1 MNKLNVSSKATNEF
15 IFFLKSLFFCAP
27 TIIAPLFVLS
37 VCIQSY
43 AIPSSAEV
51 AYLNR
56 NGVKIRPGGYTI
68 RAHNAQ
74 EGEKLHQYN
83 DYLEVPGGGGHWVHL
98 KFQAIQYMVQ
108 VGPAQDYSAY
118 TFPCRVS
125 GNLTL
130 GFTKRNDNNPQDCHT
145 VKIGS
150 RSLRRISY
158 FPFHQQLSSLQASR
172 KLFTAQGFS
181 DSERYYC
188 GAVPTSVMGQ
198 GKFSVGLSQEDACQK
213 ATEKCQTGFSGQC
226 SVANL
231 GDWNI
236 QEPALTVSML
246 CRNRRSHNPS
256 DRHTVDSIESPGST
270 VETQLLSLE
279 NRYSG
284 NSIANCEPIV
294 SRRDEVILVPVEDD
308 TLIQTKDK
316 NGSIVVDVL
325 AGATT
330 LISADFPLGRY
341 VEKGFRYA
349 KGESKPQPIED
360 CTKIRESE
368 DIQVFFDSDNWLDE
382 GGSSSENISSQLDSY
397 KAKFCQSSNSSSS
410 PSQGNP
416 IPRIQINWGPGF
428 SSPRRPLQNDSN
440 GNNNNL

>member
-1 MNKLNVSSKATNEF
+1 MNKSNISSKATNKF
-15 IFFLKSLFFCAP
+15 DFFLKSLFFCAP
-27 TIIAPLFVLS
+27 TIVAPLFVLS

-74 EGEKLHQYN
+74 EGEKLRQYN

-150 RSLRRISY
+150 GNLRRLSY

-172 KLFTAQGFS
+172 KILIAQGFS

-188 GAVPTSVMGQ
+188 GAVPTSEMGQ

-246 CRNRRSHNPS
+246 CRNRRSHDPS
-256 DRHTVDSIESPGST
+256 DRHTVDSVESPGST
-270 VETQLLSLE
+270 VEAQLLSLE

-294 SRRDEVILVPVEDD
+294 SRRDEVIVVPVEDD

-330 LISADFPLGRY
+330 LISADFPIGKY
-341 VEKGFRYA
+341 VEKGFRYRQ
-349 KGESKPQPIED
+349 GENKPQPIED
-360 CTKIRESE
+360 CNKIRESE
-368 DIQVFFDSDNWLDE
+368 ETKDFFDSDNWLDE
-382 GGSSSENISSQLDSY
+382 GGSFNENTSRQLDSFRS
-397 KAKFCQSSNSSSS
+397 KFCQSSKLSGSANPANTGGGIIIKFRPTDRRYGK
-410 PSQGNP
+410 PS
-416 IPRIQINWGPGF
+416 R
-428 SSPRRPLQNDSN
+428 NDSN
-440 GNNNNL
+440 SL